1 MGATRC
7 PISLVCS
14 FRRSAGS
21 TTPSR
26 HAPKWRSGCSPAS
39 RWSRHG
45 YPKFLN
51 PTPSAEWFE
60 EIGFEPGLFWTYAVG
75 TVEVAGGL
83 CLAIGFLTR
92 VAAVPILVFL
102 ATAITYH
109 WQFGFYWNMR
119 GFEYPLFWWLVVF
132 HFLIRGGGPCSVD
145 TWLGGRSSL
154 HTTARNAASISVHAW
169 AQSSQARAQMRQCLC
184 MSP

>member
-1 MGATRC
+1 MAGPHGSDAMPDKPRLLVPALGRFYDAFTPCTEVAIRVYAGL
-7 PISLVCS
+7 SLI
-14 FRRSAGS
+14 G
-21 TTPSR
+21 
-26 HAPKWRSGCSPAS
+26 
-39 RWSRHG
+39 HG

-102 ATAITYH
+102 AMAVAHH

-145 TWLGGRSSL
+145 TWLGRE
-154 HTTARNAASISVHAW
+154 I
-169 AQSSQARAQMRQCLC
+169 
-184 MSP
+184 